1 MCSDN
6 LKGVEVR
13 DLMSKAFRG
22 PLVPSQQQQVLLE
35 LEGDAKLV
43 YHCGLTPK
51 RRAPLPPPARPP
63 PPAAN
68 TLPAVQRGPSAGAR
82 ARPFVWSHAASVAAA
97 PPCRSTSVCVW
108 VAKPLPFRNKASG
121 FGREQPRDRNPRPAE
136 AHVIVTNNSAP
147 LRAHLRSPGPSLDLH
162 ATHHAAH
169 ADALRWFALALPA
182 GLLLSPRQY
191 GNLVAFDGGPLPAI
205 ARQLFHPA
213 RQPHPALLQNVPALH
228 IACCCALDFL
238 APPFQVVNR
247 LTTAVDLPTEFALRA
262 CRAVAPRAPQ
272 PRGVYLL
279 RPLPSIAGPAAGP
292 VSQLQVPSRRD
303 GWATSPPPPGGARR
317 RTCTGLATAAPALLQ
332 VHLYISN
339 CISSCE
345 NIKDRYMQNRLVR
358 LVRRPAPRS
367 RRRNSRTARRGMH
380 TRMCAHT
387 RRTPPRPCPSLS
399 ASPLLPCAC
408 PPPPLPPVLLRR
420 CASSCSL

>member
-1 MCSDN
+1 M
-6 LKGVEVR
+6 R

-147 LRAHLRSPGPSLDLH
+147 LRAHLRFPGPSLDLH

-205 ARQLFHPA
+205 ARQPFHPA

-292 VSQLQVPSRRD
+292 VSQLL
-303 GWATSPPPPGGARR
+303 G
-317 RTCTGLATAAPALLQ
+317 
-332 VHLYISN
+332 
-339 CISSCE
+339 
-345 NIKDRYMQNRLVR
+345 
-358 LVRRPAPRS
+358 
-367 RRRNSRTARRGMH
+367 
-380 TRMCAHT
+380 
-387 RRTPPRPCPSLS
+387 
-399 ASPLLPCAC
+399 PLTETL
-408 PPPPLPPVLLRR
+408 
-420 CASSCSL
+420 